1 MKTIT
6 TILLSLTI
14 LLVLPLSVMAQT
26 ISLSLSPPL
35 IETMVK
41 PGKSLL
47 VAYTLE
53 NNADPAIMRAYVR
66 SFEPKGNTGSIRIK
80 DELEGP
86 VHFSLDNSDIELD
99 KPFFMKPNG
108 SQQLLLRI
116 RVPEGAPEGDYY
128 YTLLASSEPPSMAI
142 SSSAS
147 GARATIGA
155 NILITVT
162 QSGYTKVNAKIALFD
177 VLSHFSLP
185 FIGKIHLFD
194 SSDKVPVSLV
204 LQNNGANFLKPEG
217 SIEMR
222 GNFGEKATYD
232 LLPQNVLAESQRL
245 LTATPSAD
253 LDCEATKNSLCKA
266 PASLI
271 LSGFFIGKYNLSTT
285 INFGDGTPNIYAST
299 SFFALPFKFLF
310 GLIVAIGIGVLV
322 IIKIKNREN

>member
-1 MKTIT
+1 MNPYLPCGVFQIEGKEIRMIDL
-6 TILLSLTI
+6 ILGRNPENTVKAVSNEFKRKYPAHTAGLFIYGDATSQDADI
-14 LLVLPLSVMAQT
+14 QKHSSKGEEGFDMFD
-26 ISLSLSPPL
+26 L
-35 IETMVK
+35 IKKNLKEYN
-41 PGKSLL
+41 P
-47 VAYTLE
+47 TLRVNRSNPNVVPRVNFMNSIFE
-53 NNADPAIMRAYVR
+53 NNEGGITFVIDKDLTEAITD
-66 SFEPKGNTGSIRIK
+66 FEPKGNTGAIKIK

-116 RVPEGAPEGDYY
+116 RIPEGAPEGDYY

-142 SSSAS
+142 SRSAS

-155 NILITVT
+155 KILITVT

-222 GNFGEKATYD
+222 GNFTG
-232 LLPQNVLAESQRL
+232 R
-245 LTATPSAD
+245 
-253 LDCEATKNSLCKA
+253 
-266 PASLI
+266 
-271 LSGFFIGKYNLSTT
+271 
-285 INFGDGTPNIYAST
+285 
-299 SFFALPFKFLF
+299 
-310 GLIVAIGIGVLV
+310 
-322 IIKIKNREN
+322 